1 LISNYYLSTYKK
13 RAKIIKKRKL
23 VVIEV
28 AKKRVDGVEEISYKD
43 ISQKMIEKIFFLIF
57 FNDFSENFF

>member
-13 RAKIIKKRKL
+13 RAKTIKKRKL

-28 AKKRVDGVEEISYKD
+28 AKKRVDGVEEIFYKD